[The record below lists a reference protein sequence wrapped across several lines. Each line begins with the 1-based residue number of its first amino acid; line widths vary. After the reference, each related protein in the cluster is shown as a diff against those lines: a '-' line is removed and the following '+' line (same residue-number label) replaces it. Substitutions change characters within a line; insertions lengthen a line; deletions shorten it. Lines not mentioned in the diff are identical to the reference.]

1 MPSTSPAHPT
11 ATAST
16 PRPPSPTR
24 TTRPASGATKEA
36 RWVLLGSVAVTV
48 LLYVVPYGDLVAYP
62 LMLLSTLAHEAGHG
76 VTALLVGG
84 SFHQLS
90 VWADGS
96 GVAHWSAEPSRLR
109 LAAVAAGGLV
119 GPALVAALGFYLG
132 RRPKRART
140 TLGAVAVVLAIALV
154 FLVRGLFGWLF
165 VATVAATCTLVA
177 RRADAKAARLVLI
190 FLSVQLA
197 LSVFSRADYLFTPV
211 AATASGNMPS
221 DTALIAQALWLP
233 YWFWGTLCGAVSV
246 VVLAYGLRAYW
257 R

>member
-1 MPSTSPAHPT
+1 ML
-11 ATAST
+11 
-16 PRPPSPTR
+16 
-24 TTRPASGATKEA
+24 
-36 RWVLLGSVAVTV
+36 VGSVVVTI
-48 LLYVVPYGDLVAYP
+48 LLYVVPYGDRVAYP

-76 VTALLVGG
+76 IMAWLVGG
-84 SFHQLS
+84 RFHQLS

-119 GPALVAALGFYLG
+119 GPALVAAAGFYLG
-132 RRPKRART
+132 RRPHRARK
-140 TLGAVAVVLAIALV
+140 TLGAVAVVLVIALV
-154 FLVRGLFGWLF
+154 LLVRGLFGWLF
-165 VATVAATCTLVA
+165 VATVAGTCALVA
-177 RRADAKAARLVLI
+177 RRAQPKTARLVLI

-233 YWFWGTLCGAVSV
+233 YWVWGALCGAFSL
-246 VVLAYGLRAYW
+246 VVLAYGVRAYW

>member
-1 MPSTSPAHPT
+1 MT
-11 ATAST
+11 AT
-16 PRPPSPTR
+16 
-24 TTRPASGATKEA
+24 
-36 RWVLLGSVAVTV
+36 L
-48 LLYVVPYGDLVAYP
+48 LLYVIPFGDRIAYP

-76 VTALLVGG
+76 LMALLVGG
-84 SFHQLS
+84 SFHRLT
-90 VWADGS
+90 VWPDGS

-119 GPALVAALGFYLG
+119 GPALAAALGFHLG
-132 RRPKRART
+132 RRPGFARR
-140 TLGAVAVVLAIALV
+140 TLGAVAIVLAVALIL
-154 FLVRGLFGWLF
+154 LVRGLFAWLF
-165 VATVAATCTLVA
+165 VATVAALCALVA
-177 RRADAKAARLVLI
+177 RRADAKTARLVLI

-211 AATASGNMPS
+211 ATTASGSMPS

-246 VVLAYGLRAYW
+246 FALIYGIRAYW